1 MTDASMS
8 AYRAR
13 PIVKRK
19 RSSPQELGNLRAA
32 LYLYAQQNYPVT
44 VRQLFYAMSV
54 QHLVSKEESGYDLVG
69 RELVKM
75 RETGVFPFHW
85 IADNTRWLRKP
96 RSYAGLEE
104 MLAITAQTYRRS
116 LWLDAPAHVEVW
128 LEKDALSGVLYQE
141 TEHYDVPLMVTRG
154 YTSLTFLN
162 SSALALAAQGKP
174 SYIYYLGDH
183 DPSGLDIP
191 VKVEAGLR
199 RYAPDAEIHFERVAV
214 NADQIA
220 AWNLPSR
227 PTKKS
232 DSRAKN
238 FEGES
243 VEVDAIP
250 PAQLRSI
257 TRACIER
264 HLDQRRL
271 AQLQRQETQEREQ
284 LLEIAQLM
292 SGGAA

>member
-1 MTDASMS
+1 MNRYQS
-8 AYRAR
+8 R

-19 RSSPQELGNLRAA
+19 RSSPQELETLQNT
-32 LYLYAQQNYPVT
+32 LYLYARQNYPVT
-44 VRQLFYAMSV
+44 VRQLYYAMSV
-54 QHLVSKEESGYDLVG
+54 QGIVLKDEAGYDLVC

-75 RETGVFPFHW
+75 REAGTLPFHW
-85 IADNTRWLRKP
+85 IADNTRWQSRP
-96 RSYAGLEE
+96 VTYGGLEE
-104 MLAITAQTYRRS
+104 MLAVTAQTYRRS
-116 LWLDAPAHVEVW
+116 LWLDSPVHVEVW
-128 LEKDALSGVLYQE
+128 LEKDALSGVLHRE
-141 TEHYDVPLMVTRG
+141 TERYDVPLMVTRG

-162 SSALALAAQGKP
+162 GSALALAAQEKP
-174 SYIYYLGDH
+174 SYIYYFGDH

-199 RYAPDAEIHFERVAV
+199 RYAPKAEIHFERVAV
-214 NADQIA
+214 NPEQIA

-232 DSRAKN
+232 DSRSKN

-250 PAQLRSI
+250 PLQLRSI

-271 AQLQRQETQEREQ
+271 SELERQEAQEREQ
-284 LLEIAQLM
+284 LLEIAQM
-292 SGGAA
+292 MRGGTR